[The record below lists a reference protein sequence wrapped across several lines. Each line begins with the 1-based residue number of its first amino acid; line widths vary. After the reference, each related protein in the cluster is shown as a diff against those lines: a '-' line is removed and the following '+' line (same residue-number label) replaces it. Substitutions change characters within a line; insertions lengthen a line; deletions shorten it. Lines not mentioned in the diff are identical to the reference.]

1 MEIMILIPSQIIEFL
16 KRNGATLFKD
26 LYKVISKRQSG
37 YSEQIFSNTIME
49 MEIQGLIRVYR
60 LPQGKKRIE
69 LV

>member
-1 MEIMILIPSQIIEFL
+1 MILIPSQIIEYL

-26 LYKVISKRQSG
+26 LFKEICKRHKG
-37 YSEQIFSNTIME
+37 YSEQIFNNTIME

-60 LPQGKKRIE
+60 LPQDKRRIE

>member
-1 MEIMILIPSQIIEFL
+1 MILIPSQIIEFL

-26 LYKVISKRQSG
+26 LYKEVSKRQAG
-37 YSEQIFSNTIME
+37 YSEQIFNNTIME